1 MNPDAPL
8 REPRAWLPGYGGRR
22 WPFAVLDVL
31 LVGLLASCL
40 FVEASLGRIDATA
53 PYPLKPTWGLG
64 EDWLLVTHDDS
75 SQPRGERP
83 ESHPMTG
90 TGGRRADTVMELHL
104 RHDGGRPLLVSLPL
118 RTTTTIAGYGATS
131 LGTAYDRGGPQLLI
145 RGVESIIHASVDHY
159 VEIGL
164 GGLVALADAVG
175 GVPVCADEPARV
187 AAPRTSADCSTIS
200 GARALDYLRSG
211 ALPHARPGP
220 AERRRRLI
228 AAVIERATSPDAALE
243 PARVVAFVRTAL
255 AVVTVDKGNHLYDLV
270 RLALALCDGAVTAKT
285 IRTVNGA
292 WLPGVGR
299 IVGWEP
305 KTMAALVPSLVVDRP
320 EPKGLIP
327 G

>member
-1 MNPDAPL
+1 MNPDAPPWG
-8 REPRAWLPGYGGRR
+8 PRAWLPRYGGRR

-40 FVEASLGRIDATA
+40 FIEADLGRIDATA

-64 EDWLLVTHDDS
+64 EDWLLVTHDDPP
-75 SQPRGERP
+75 QPPGER
-83 ESHPMTG
+83 PMTG
-90 TGGRRADTVMELHL
+90 TGGHRIDTAMELHL

-118 RTTTTIAGYGATS
+118 RTTATIAGYGVAS
-131 LGTAYDRGGPQLLI
+131 LGAAYDRGGPQLLI
-145 RGVESIIHASVDHY
+145 REVESIVHASIDHY

-164 GGLVALADAVG
+164 GGLVSLADAVG
-175 GVPVCADEPARV
+175 GVRICADEPTRV
-187 AAPRTSADCSTIS
+187 AAPRASADCSTVS
-200 GARALDYLRSG
+200 GDRALDYLRGG

-228 AAVIERATSPDAALE
+228 AAVIEKVTSPDAALE
-243 PARVVAFVRTAL
+243 PARVIAFVRTAL

-285 IRTVNGA
+285 IPTVGA
-292 WLPGVGR
+292 WQPGIGQ
-299 IVGWEP
+299 IVGWDP
-305 KTMAALVPSLVVDRP
+305 KTMAELVRSFVVDRP